1 MPIRERRSRRIFHLT
16 APLALAVLLVSFPLT
31 AAAQDEPTI
40 TWEAAVREAVAWHPS
55 VTEAIE
61 RLNSRAEEVEVAEAG
76 YRPQISGGI
85 GSSYNNVA
93 GSGWK
98 PRANLSASQM
108 LFDFGKVRSAVAVA
122 DAGTRIGRSGLL
134 LAIDSLI
141 RDTSFA
147 VIEIQ
152 RARTLE
158 RVAHDQ
164 LESIGDISR
173 LVHDRYDVGASTKSD
188 ALQAQARVQ
197 AAEITVQEIESE
209 RRRWESNL
217 AYLLGRAPAPPVSLD
232 PPVGL
237 YGACDHG
244 EPDWTGIPAIMQVR
258 AERDQAHAQL
268 DRSRAEGMP
277 TISFGAGGGA
287 DLTDPFSRRAEYN
300 LGINISAPLYSGG
313 ARRARTRGAAYA
325 LSAADAA
332 EARVRNEVGRQLAE
346 AQRQAE
352 SLRGVLKTLDERQA
366 SMTETGKLYRLQYVD
381 MGTRSLVDLLNAE
394 QELHQDRFDFVNTR
408 FDIRRLEVTCLFQA
422 GMQRDLYGLSGQ
434 TIRGVTL

>member
-1 MPIRERRSRRIFHLT
+1 
-16 APLALAVLLVSFPLT
+16 LALALFFILFPS
-31 AAAQDEPTI
+31 AVAAQDESPLA
-40 TWEAAVREAVAWHPS
+40 WDAAVREAVAWHPS
-55 VTEAIE
+55 VSEAIA
-61 RLNSRAEEVEVAEAG
+61 RLNSRTEDVEVAEAG
-76 YRPQISGGI
+76 YRPQISGGV

-108 LFDFGKVRSAVAVA
+108 LFDFGKVKSAVAA
-122 DAGTRIGRSGLL
+122 AEAGTRIGRSGLL
-134 LAIDSLI
+134 LAVDSLI

-152 RARTLE
+152 RSMMLE

-164 LESIGDISR
+164 LASISDISR

-197 AAEITVQEIESE
+197 AAEITMQEIESE
-209 RRRWESNL
+209 RRRWQSNL
-217 AYLLGRAPAPPVSLD
+217 AYLLGRSSAPPVSLD

-244 EPDWTGIPAIMQVR
+244 EPDWTSVPAIMQVR
-258 AERDQAHAQL
+258 AERDEAHAQL
-268 DRSRAEGMP
+268 DRSRADGMP
-277 TISFGAGGGA
+277 TISLGAGGGA

-300 LGINISAPLYSGG
+300 VGINVSAPLYSGG
-313 ARRARTRGAAYA
+313 ARRARARSAAYA
-325 LSAADAA
+325 LTAADAA

-352 SLRGVLKTLDERQA
+352 SLRGVLDTLGERQT
-366 SMTETGKLYRLQYVD
+366 SMTETGRLYRLQYVD

-394 QELHQDRFDFVNTR
+394 QELHQVRFDFVNTR
-408 FDIRRLEVTCLFQA
+408 FDIRRLEVTCLFHT
-422 GMQRDLYGLSGQ
+422 GVQRDLYGLTGQ